1 MQINTGVAYGNGTLA
16 QVIGDGAVIRR
27 QLATLTQQAG
37 DGLVSDTVSGLGA
50 GAGSSLTLGSSLT
63 AVQTWQ
69 TNAQTASGPMQT
81 AQSALSQISDIASS
95 FFAQT
100 AALNGINATAIDTTA
115 ASARDALKQ
124 VAGLLNSKFGEV
136 FVLAGGDSANA
147 PVPNDLSL

>member
-1 MQINTGVAYGNGTLA
+1 MQVNSSVAYGNGTLA

-37 DGLVSDTVSGLGA
+37 DGLVSDTLSGLGA
-50 GAGSSLTLGSSLT
+50 GAGGSLTLGSSLT

-115 ASARDALKQ
+115 ASVPGAPAL
-124 VAGLLNSKFGEV
+124 L
-136 FVLAGGDSANA
+136 VLEDGTAFRGTACGA
-147 PVPNDLSL
+147 PVGLVR